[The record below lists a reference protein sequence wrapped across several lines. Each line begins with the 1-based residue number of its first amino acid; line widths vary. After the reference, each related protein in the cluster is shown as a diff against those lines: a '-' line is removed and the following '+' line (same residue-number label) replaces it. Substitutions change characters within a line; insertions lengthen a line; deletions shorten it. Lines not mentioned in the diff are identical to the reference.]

1 MQIAYIVFDN
11 ITLLDLAGIYDPV
24 SRLRPLGFIPD
35 LKWDLCAL
43 DDTIMDG
50 YHLTI
55 QVDKVAPNLAAYD
68 MIIVPGG
75 LGTRAM
81 MRDQAFLK
89 WLRTAAGVRWKVSVC
104 TGSLLLG
111 AAGFL
116 QGRRATT
123 HFDSYDT
130 LRPFCKE
137 VVKERVV
144 EDFDVITAGAVAS
157 SLDLGLYLCEKLAG
171 TKAREAVRQRMDY
184 HPRDFGQHT
193 DEHAV

>member
-1 MQIAYIVFDN
+1 MQIAYILYDN
-11 ITLLDLAGIYDPV
+11 ITLLDLAGVYDPV
-24 SRLRPLGFIPD
+24 SRLRPLGYLPH

-43 DDTIMDG
+43 QESIMDG
-50 YHLTI
+50 YQLSI
-55 QVDKVAPNLAAYD
+55 QVNKIEPNLATYD

-75 LGTRAM
+75 LGSRTMLRNP
-81 MRDQAFLK
+81 QFLK

-123 HFDSYDT
+123 HFDQYDT
-130 LRPFCKE
+130 LAPYCGQVLQDRI
-137 VVKERVV
+137 V

-171 TKAREAVRQRMDY
+171 PEARLAVQRRMNY
-184 HPRDFGQHT
+184 WPP
-193 DEHAV
+193 A

>member
-1 MQIAYIVFDN
+1 MRIAYILFDN

-24 SRLRPLGFIPD
+24 SRLRPLGFMPQ
-35 LKWDLCAL
+35 LKWDLCAM

-50 YHLTI
+50 YNMAI
-55 QVDKVAPNLAAYD
+55 QVNKVMPNLADYD

-89 WLRTAAGVRWKVSVC
+89 WLRTASGVRLKVSVC
-104 TGSLLLG
+104 TGALLLG

-123 HFDSYDT
+123 HFDQYDT
-130 LRPFCKE
+130 LAPFCKE
-137 VVKERVV
+137 VVRERIV

-157 SLDLGLYLCEKLAG
+157 ALDLGLYLCEKLAG
-171 TKAREAVRQRMDY
+171 AKAREAVRQRMDY
-184 HPRDFGQHT
+184 HP
-193 DEHAV
+193 